1 MNRKKLYILLLP
13 LSAIYFLV
21 ATLRNLLY
29 DRGFFSIYK
38 ASIPVI
44 SVGNLT
50 VGGSGKTP
58 LCAYL
63 AKVLKEQGF
72 DPVILSRGYGGNQRG
87 PLKIENNHTSTEV
100 GDEPLMYSRTFNLP
114 VVISRARAEGAR
126 LIQEQH
132 LGDLIIL
139 DDGFQHRSLHRDLDI
154 VCVRATS
161 RQDIADFLSGT
172 MLPAG
177 DFREPLRAGI
187 RRADMLVISSRRSGP
202 SAILSVQD
210 QSAITTFGK
219 PVFNSE
225 LSRIMILDYKHKPTL
240 KPPQR
245 VFLASAIAEP
255 LGFRTTIELLGF
267 EVAEHL
273 EFGDHF
279 QIQLAD
285 LESLRD
291 GEKLPVICTGKDFVR
306 FSGAV
311 PEWLYECRI
320 ESKIVEEN
328 LFLPT
333 ILDRIRANV

>member
-1 MNRKKLYILLLP
+1 MNRKKINILLLP
-13 LSAIYFLV
+13 LSAIYFV
-21 ATLRNLLY
+21 IATLRNLLY
-29 DRGFFSIYK
+29 DRGIFSIYK

-58 LCAYL
+58 LCVYL
-63 AKVLKEQGF
+63 AKALEGQGF
-72 DPVILSRGYGGNQRG
+72 NPVILSRGYGSRQRG
-87 PLKIENNHTSTEV
+87 PLKVEGNHSSIEV
-100 GDEPLMYSRTFNLP
+100 GDEPLMYSRVFNLP
-114 VVISRARAEGAR
+114 VVISRARAAGAR
-126 LIQEQH
+126 LIQEQQ

-161 RQDIADFLSGT
+161 ERDISNFLSGT

-187 RRADMLVISSRRSGP
+187 CRADMVVISSRDSG
-202 SAILSVQD
+202 AKDTLSEQD
-210 QSAITTFGK
+210 QAAINTFGK
-219 PVFNSE
+219 PVFNNK
-225 LSRIMILDYKHKPTL
+225 LSRILILDYKQRPTL
-240 KPPQR
+240 KTPQR

-255 LGFRTTIELLGF
+255 LGFRNTIEKIGF

-273 EFGDHF
+273 KFGDHF
-279 QIQLAD
+279 QIKLAD
-285 LESLRD
+285 LKSLRD
-291 GEKLPVICTGKDFVR
+291 KEKLPIICTSKDFVR

-320 ESKIVEEN
+320 ESKIVEED
-328 LFLPT
+328 LFLQV
-333 ILDRIRANV
+333 ILDRIKANV